1 MPVPLE
7 LPSTPEITHRV
18 EIKTSMGRIVIGL
31 YGKAA
36 PETVDNFLYYVDS
49 GFYSNKIFHRV
60 IPGFMIQG
68 GGFDASL
75 VRVSADSRVAL
86 EIIPGFKHVPGVV
99 SMART
104 SDPNS
109 ASSQFFICVASVPQL
124 NGAYAAFGEV
134 EEGTAVVNS
143 ISTVKTERVERE
155 SGTMEDVPTM
165 AVMIESII
173 RLE

>member
-1 MPVPLE
+1 MPIPLE

-36 PETVDNFLYYVDS
+36 PKTVDNFLHYIDS
-49 GFYSNKIFHRV
+49 EFYSNKIFHRV

-68 GGFDASL
+68 GGFDSSL
-75 VRVSADSRVAL
+75 VRAVADARVSL
-86 EIIPGFKHVPGVV
+86 EIIPGYKHVPGSV

-134 EEGTAVVNS
+134 EEGMEVVKA
-143 ISTVKTERVERE
+143 ISSVKTENVQRE
-155 SGTMEDVPTM
+155 SGTMEDVPAS
-165 AVMIESII
+165 AVMIESAI